1 MKIGLI
7 NIALQL
13 YKLNKFKNL
22 NNVIDLG
29 SKELRVSFSQ
39 LVYAFKQANINFE
52 KKNFN
57 ILKKFPK
64 GKRISTKFF
73 WKELGT
79 KNHFCL
85 DINKEQNSLYHD
97 LNYPLKNNNLLN
109 KFDLV
114 TDFGNNEHIFN
125 IGEAYKTMYQICK
138 KNGFLWIFQ
147 SVYNGNGFYNFDQSF
162 FEGLAAANQMS
173 IVHSCYLVHTNEYE
187 QFVIPCNKDLLN
199 TFDLTKVKNISIS
212 YIFRKTNNKNFR
224 YYYQYNLKNKNE
236 VFNLNFI
243 NSSIAPEKIYIPLKK
258 INELKKQAKK
268 GDKAS
273 INYLRAINVNFN

>member
-1 MKIGLI
+1 
-7 NIALQL
+7 
-13 YKLNKFKNL
+13 
-22 NNVIDLG
+22 
-29 SKELRVSFSQ
+29 
-39 LVYAFKQANINFE
+39 
-52 KKNFN
+52 
-57 ILKKFPK
+57 
-64 GKRISTKFF
+64 
-73 WKELGT
+73 
-79 KNHFCL
+79 L

-97 LNYPLKNNNLLN
+97 LNYPLKNNKLLN

-138 KNGFLWIFQ
+138 KNGFMWIFQ

-199 TFDLTKVKNISIS
+199 TFDLAKVNNISIS
-212 YIFRKTNNKNFR
+212 YIFRKTNNKNFK

-243 NSSIAPEKIYIPLKK
+243 NSSIASEKIYIPLKK
-258 INELKKQAKK
+258 INEMKKQAKK